1 MSYVIGIVWRERM
14 YTPAG
19 IIAASVTPM
28 GEDES
33 INFKELEHHINR
45 LVSGGVHGIFCLGT
59 NGEFYA
65 MSQEERQQVT
75 EATVAIVG
83 GRVPVITG
91 AGAISTRD
99 TVNLVRNAEVLGVDA
114 VSIITPY
121 FVPLTQKEMLRHY
134 RAVAEAT
141 TLPIMLYNIPN
152 RTGNHLEASTVGEL
166 AQIENIVGIKD
177 SSGKLQ
183 VLQDYI
189 AAVPEDFAV
198 FAGNDSLILGS
209 LKIGAKGA
217 IAAIANICPAWLA
230 GIYDAWKCG
239 DLAKAANLQS
249 RVDAVRGILPLGN
262 PNTMVKRAVN
272 LLGYPVGPAR
282 EPVSGSGDA
291 EQDKGIRIVLESV
304 GLLPVKASSSCI

>member
-1 MSYVIGIVWRERM
+1 M
-14 YTPAG
+14 YTPVG
-19 IIAASVTPM
+19 VMVASVTPM
-28 GEDES
+28 RRDES
-33 INFKELEHHINR
+33 INLQELENHINR
-45 LVSGGVHGIFCLGT
+45 IIAGGIHGIFCLGT

-65 MSQEERQQVT
+65 MSPEERQQVT

-83 GRVPVITG
+83 GRVPVLAG
-91 AGAISTRD
+91 AGAISTRE
-99 TVNLVRNAEVLGVDA
+99 TINLVRTSEDLGVDA
-114 VSIITPY
+114 VSVITPY

-141 TLPIMLYNIPN
+141 SLPVMLYNIPN

-166 AQIENIVGIKD
+166 ARMENIVGIKD

-183 VLQDYI
+183 LLQDYI
-189 AAVPEDFAV
+189 DAVPEDFAV
-198 FAGNDSLILGS
+198 FSGNDSLILS
-209 LKIGAKGA
+209 ALKIGAKGA

-239 DLAKAANLQS
+239 DLDTAASLQS

-282 EPVSGSGDA
+282 EPVSGIADA
-291 EQDKGIRIVLESV
+291 DQDEGIRTILESV
-304 GLLPVKASSSCI
+304 GLLPVRAS